1 MARSKV
7 KLAYITNDSSRR
19 VTYKKRKRGLMKKIN
34 ELSTLC
40 GVDACAI
47 VYNSREDSHPL
58 DEPEV
63 WPSREGV
70 EKVVEKFRKMS
81 TVDQS
86 KKRMDHVDYL
96 NLRISKEEER
106 LKKKRN
112 ENCEKEFI
120 LRMNDYMQ
128 TKQLP
133 ENLTMLDLNNMA
145 YYTDMKL
152 REVELRMQIL
162 LDKENK
168 EKERE
173 KEKMK
178 MMDIA
183 SSSMGPAPPLES
195 PEEASRRMMMNPFS
209 FFDEGNYSSDGLEV
223 IIANAMRLNT
233 NK

>member
-19 VTYKKRKRGLMKKIN
+19 ITYKKRKKGLMKKIN

-47 VYNSREDSHPL
+47 VYNSRQDSHPL

-81 TVDQS
+81 TLDQN

-96 NLRISKEEER
+96 NLRISKEKER

-112 ENCEKEFI
+112 ENSEKEFT
-120 LRMNDYMQ
+120 LRMHDFMR

-133 ENLTMLDLNNMA
+133 ENLTMFDLNTMA

-152 REVELRMQIL
+152 REVEMRMQKL

-168 EKERE
+168 EK
-173 KEKMK
+173 MK
-178 MMDIA
+178 DIA
-183 SSSMGPAPPLES
+183 SSSSAAPPPES
-195 PEEASRRMMMNPFS
+195 SEEASRKMMMNPFS
-209 FFDEGNYSSDGLEV
+209 FFDEGNNSSDGLEM
-223 IIANAMRLNT
+223 IIANAMRLN
-233 NK
+233 K